1 MLSFILILIIIVV
14 CGKIYTDKT
23 VKDTIKEH
31 FAEEHDT
38 DLWRRNPQITDI
50 INKLGFVKSYNKGVF
65 DELKSIV
72 REILTMYYLYIGG
85 NEKIKVDDFSL
96 EKVKLSN
103 AYEEISMNIPYKYH
117 KRTRRLFMQLNARLN
132 EKMKLVKL
140 KSSKNPL
147 KISLMNTNLDFS

>member
-23 VKDTIKEH
+23 AKDTIKEH

-38 DLWRRNPQITDI
+38 DLWRRNPRITDI

-147 KISLMNTNLDFS
+147 KISLMNTNLGF